1 MNLLMRFVAFLNWLI
16 VFFLSFLFSYACVE
30 ESCLVILFN
39 DLDFFFNWYRDCG
52 KQVYLGK

>member
-1 MNLLMRFVAFLNWLI
+1 MNLLMRFVAFLIWLI

-39 DLDFFFNWYRDCG
+39 DLDFFF
-52 KQVYLGK
+52 